1 MARENDFRY
10 VISNFDLG
18 NVHVIKR
25 NIDIPISTD
34 RIITVTG
41 PRRAG
46 KTYCLFY
53 LIRNLNDIP
62 SRNILYVNFESER
75 LRNLDANDL
84 ETMMKVFYEID
95 SPDQSKP
102 VYLFL
107 DEIQNVKDWGRW
119 VRSIADRKKFSIYIS
134 GSSSKLLSREIA
146 TALRGRSIDFMVLP
160 LSFKEFLK
168 FKGMELNREE
178 VERISFRDER
188 GMLLNKLNEY
198 ITWGAYPEV
207 VLERD
212 ESIKAKILESYYQS
226 TVYKDIGER
235 TGINQAIVS
244 ESLLYFAQNYSKYV
258 SVSKTYNY
266 LKGLGYRVSKQTII
280 GVLNAAKESFFLF
293 NTEIF
298 SRSVKNRMQYPK
310 KVYVVDTGMVRVVKA
325 EGSAG
330 RLIENEVMVE
340 LTRRLRGS
348 GSEIYYWKKYGRAE
362 GAEVD
367 FVVKEGIWVKQL
379 IQVTYASSEEEIN
392 EREITPLL
400 NASEELRCNNLT
412 VITYDYG
419 AEIEYGNK
427 KVIFIPLWKWL
438 LQ

>member
-1 MARENDFRY
+1 M
-10 VISNFDLG
+10 
-18 NVHVIKR
+18 
-25 NIDIPISTD
+25 
-34 RIITVTG
+34 
-41 PRRAG
+41 
-46 KTYCLFY
+46 
-53 LIRNLNDIP
+53 
-62 SRNILYVNFESER
+62 
-75 LRNLDANDL
+75 
-84 ETMMKVFYEID
+84 
-95 SPDQSKP
+95 
-102 VYLFL
+102 
-107 DEIQNVKDWGRW
+107 
-119 VRSIADRKKFSIYIS
+119 RSIADRKKFSIYIS
-134 GSSSKLLSREIA
+134 GSSSKLLSGEIA

-178 VERISFRDER
+178 LERISFMDER

-280 GVLNAAKESFFLF
+280 EVLNAAKESFFLF

-310 KVYVVDTGMVRVVKA
+310 KVYVVDTGMVRALKA

-340 LTRRLRGS
+340 LTRRLHGS

-367 FVVKEGIWVKQL
+367 FVVKEWIRVKHL

-419 AEIEYGNK
+419 AEIEYGDK